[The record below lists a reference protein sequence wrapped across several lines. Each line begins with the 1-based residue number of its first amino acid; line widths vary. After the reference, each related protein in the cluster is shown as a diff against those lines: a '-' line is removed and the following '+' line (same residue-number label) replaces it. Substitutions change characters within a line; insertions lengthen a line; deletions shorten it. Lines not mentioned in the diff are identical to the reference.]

1 MTEAGVFTATIPGF
15 GELALAHLVLDY
27 NGTLALDG
35 GLSPGVSERITA
47 LAGIM
52 TVHVI
57 TADTFGTA
65 AAALAGLA
73 ATVTVLGPG
82 PEDAA
87 KLAFV
92 RSLGATATAC
102 IGNGRNDR
110 LMLAE
115 AALGLAVLGPEG
127 LCRDALLAADA
138 VFSDIR
144 DALDVFLKP
153 GRLTATL
160 RT

>member
-1 MTEAGVFTATIPGF
+1 VFTATIPGL
-15 GELALAHLVLDY
+15 GELSLAHLVLDY

-35 GLSPGVSERITA
+35 GIAQGVAERIAA
-47 LAGIM
+47 LSEMM
-52 TVHVI
+52 TVHVV
-57 TADTFGTA
+57 TADTFGTVA
-65 AAALAGLA
+65 RALSGLP
-73 ATVTVLGPG
+73 ATVTVLGAG

-87 KLAFV
+87 KLALV
-92 RSLGATATAC
+92 RSLGAGATAC
-102 IGNGRNDR
+102 LGNGRNDR

-115 AALGLAVLGPEG
+115 AAVGLAILGREG

-153 GRLTATL
+153 GRLAATL
-160 RT
+160 RV

>member
-1 MTEAGVFTATIPGF
+1 MFTARIPGL
-15 GELALAHLVLDY
+15 GELSLAHLVLDY

-35 GLSPGVSERITA
+35 GLLPGVTERIAA
-47 LAGIM
+47 LSETLA
-52 TVHVI
+52 VHVV
-57 TADTFGTA
+57 TADTFGTVA
-65 AAALAGLA
+65 RALSGLPA
-73 ATVTVLGPG
+73 SVTVLGAG

-87 KLAFV
+87 KLSFV
-92 RSLGATATAC
+92 RSLGAQATAC
-102 IGNGRNDR
+102 LGNGRNDR

-115 AALGLAVLGPEG
+115 AAVGLAILGREG

-153 GRLTATL
+153 GRLAATL
-160 RT
+160 RV